1 LLRILTLNEGTIV
14 KKIDELG
21 FESGIIYET
30 IITSL
35 DRLGKPHAATMGA
48 LFEKTSDSVL
58 FKIKAYPLSKT
69 GENLLLTPFGVLN
82 VTDPELLVEAALDL
96 CANFDYAE
104 SNSIKVPRLSR
115 ATAWIEF
122 RVINTSKHDE
132 LIEFTCSPV
141 YVGHLEVKP
150 KPYTRAVFA
159 LIEAAIH
166 ASRIKPYKNMG
177 LIDKASE
184 LCESAKKYLE
194 IVEKVAPNSRYASLA
209 LKIKEKYL

>member
-1 LLRILTLNEGTIV
+1 LTLNEGAIV
-14 KKIDELG
+14 KKIDDLG
-21 FESGIIYET
+21 FETGIIYET
-30 IITSL
+30 IITSM
-35 DRLGKPHAATMGA
+35 DRLGRPHAATMGA
-48 LFEKTSDSVL
+48 LFEKSGGSVL
-58 FKIKAYPLSKT
+58 FRIKAYPSSKT

-96 CANFDYAE
+96 CAEFDYAE

-122 RVINTSKHDE
+122 RVINATRRDE
-132 LIEFTCSPV
+132 LVEFTCSPL

-166 ASRIKPYKNMG
+166 ASRIKPYKEMG
-177 LIDKASE
+177 LSDKATE
-184 LCESAKKYLE
+184 LYESAKKYLE
-194 IVEKVAPNSRYASLA
+194 IVERVAPNSRYALIA
-209 LKIKEKYL
+209 RKIREKYL